1 MLRLNRQTDYG
12 IMILTC
18 LVREDDKAMP
28 PRLLSAPEIATASG
42 LALPNVS
49 KILKALVRGGILQSR
64 RGGSGWVS
72 TFTTSRR
79 DLDSANHY
87 CAGRADFD
95 DRLRR

>member
-49 KILKALVRGGILQSR
+49 KILKALVRGGILP
-64 RGGSGWVS
+64 VS
-72 TFTTSRR
+72 YTHLTLPTKRIV
-79 DLDSANHY
+79 
-87 CAGRADFD
+87 
-95 DRLRR
+95 

>member
-49 KILKALVRGGILQSR
+49 KIL
-64 RGGSGWVS
+64 
-72 TFTTSRR
+72 
-79 DLDSANHY
+79 
-87 CAGRADFD
+87 
-95 DRLRR
+95 